1 MSATNNKTDS
11 NTNKN
16 NNRSNKPEIQRYSV
30 AKGKYSSKL
39 NNDRPTSGNSKNF
52 NSYYNNNN
60 NNNQYYYNEPSYY
73 DNDYQQKP
81 QRKPPKKKPIEP
93 EVKIDGASS
102 NIKDA
107 TSSSETETD
116 LDKRIESMT
125 FENQKLTEQK
135 TSETRAGLIFLN
147 NKESQ
152 DDTNEIDS
160 SPRQF
165 YNQTRK
171 QQQNKKPIRSNQPQ
185 SITQSL
191 RGLTNVTR
199 TLYDPNAPTPKTPP
213 IQQLTTVKV
222 PPNPPSQP
230 PLPPPPLSTST
241 QQQMQ
246 EFYQHQFF
254 NHELWNQTYG
264 NTIQNDASLQA
275 AQALQMRKQAFNYWL
290 TQIHN
295 LEKSLSIYLNNS
307 PHMDVNFR
315 RMMEAKITLQQAYI
329 HAMMTDME
337 LSLSK
342 NLDAQLWKS
351 CFHNV
356 IERFREYDKQ
366 LTDNNNVKKC
376 IETVIEDGERFFLA
390 FIRQLESAFH
400 IDTQLYFNPNVYSP
414 ELNTIVAKYA
424 LLCTQHCFLN
434 LGDLARYKETNRNG
448 TDYSEA
454 RKYYFRARL
463 LYPKNGKSCKQ
474 LAILAVMTHRRLDAI
489 YYYVRAL
496 ATTTLNDSVKQNL
509 VSLFEEA
516 RRRLET
522 FEKELKEREKKNE
535 RKIRAGNQKLEIWKR
550 TDGTVVGRSLDDGQ
564 STNNQN
570 DFDGCVSQQE
580 LIHWFILN
588 YITLHGKLYTKTGME
603 TYTELCSRM
612 LRQFQYLLRHDPCVF
627 GKQQLVQM
635 MAINMYQIEVA
646 KQVNVSV
653 DIVVRSQYEE
663 SSLQLALDMFGLLT
677 EQTAIILERH
687 LKTRSTIN
695 NSETPS
701 PPPPIFNSWL
711 RHVFPSLKIFT
722 DWMTCN
728 ANSFIPLPDQLP
740 AEFGPHPDI
749 LISLA
754 KVINLIRTIDRTY
767 IQLGS
772 NLTNSVPVIL
782 EEDIELSGFYPLL
795 TLPADTLQTISDTPL
810 DEAKDSKRIVRLC
823 FFADYLCGLKQP
835 VFIYDVQQKTY
846 HPALKSS
853 IHSERSKSPT
863 NDNQNLSMDHEYNSN
878 EPVSPLSNSNNI
890 DQSSTDSIVNG
901 IDMKELKRKKRQLE
915 HQLAE
920 KQKQEQVVKDILNTS
935 RLIEIEVIPRFI
947 VLDTNCFVNYLPIIY
962 KLIKQGRFIIIIPLI
977 VICELDKLSVTT
989 IVDDD
994 SYEHAEMV
1002 RRQSIQAV
1010 KMIEECFASKE
1021 RRVQAMTG
1029 EGTVL
1034 DSIQFRNE
1042 VKKHESN
1049 DDTILGCCLKYCHD
1063 NPREFFPANKG
1074 NFCHDNPREFF
1085 PANKDGAIRLH
1096 REVVLITDDRNL
1108 RLKAQARNV
1117 PVKDLMK
1124 FLELAQVTL

>member
-1 MSATNNKTDS
+1 MSESTNKTDL
-11 NTNKN
+11 NLNKN
-16 NNRSNKPEIQRYSV
+16 NNRMNKPEIQRYSV
-30 AKGKYSSKL
+30 AKGKYSSRL
-39 NNDRPTSGNSKNF
+39 NTDRPTSSNTTKNSNTQ
-52 NSYYNNNN
+52 YNNNK
-60 NNNQYYYNEPSYY
+60 NQYYRNDSSYY
-73 DNDYQQKP
+73 DNDQYDYRPKS
-81 QRKPPKKKPIEP
+81 QRKTPKPKVIEP
-93 EVKIDGASS
+93 EVKINEASS
-102 NIKDA
+102 NIKEPSD
-107 TSSSETETD
+107 SEIESE
-116 LDKRIESMT
+116 LDKRVQSMT
-125 FENQKLTEQK
+125 FENQTLSEPKSSS
-135 TSETRAGLIFLN
+135 SETTRSGGLIFLN
-147 NKESQ
+147 NKESHE
-152 DDTNEIDS
+152 DTHESDS
-160 SPRQF
+160 SPKQF
-165 YNQTRK
+165 FNQTRRN
-171 QQQNKKPIRSNQPQ
+171 QSNKKPMLSNQPR
-185 SITQSL
+185 SVTQSL

-213 IQQLTTVKV
+213 AAHIQPITTIKV
-222 PPNPPSQP
+222 APNPS
-230 PLPPPPLSTST
+230 PPPPPPSLPTNT

-246 EFYQHQFF
+246 EFYQKQFL
-254 NHELWNQTYG
+254 NQDLWSQTYG
-264 NTIQNDASLQA
+264 NTPIQKDVNLQA
-275 AQALQMRKQAFNYWL
+275 AQSIQMRKQAFNYWL
-290 TQIHN
+290 TQINN

-307 PHMDVNFR
+307 PHMEANFR
-315 RMMEAKITLQQAYI
+315 RMMEAKTILQQAYI
-329 HAMMTDME
+329 HAMMIDIET
-337 LSLSK
+337 SLSK
-342 NLDAQLWKS
+342 NLDAHLWKS

-366 LTDNNNVKKC
+366 STDNANVKKF
-376 IETVIEDGERFFLA
+376 IETVIEDGEQFFLA
-390 FIRQLESAFH
+390 FICQLESAFH
-400 IDTQLYFNPNVYSP
+400 IDTKLYFNPNAYPP
-414 ELNTIVAKYA
+414 EVNTILAKYA
-424 LLCTQHCFLN
+424 LLCAQHCFLN

-448 TDYSEA
+448 TDYSQA
-454 RKYYFRARL
+454 RKYYLRARL

-474 LAILAVMTHRRLDAI
+474 LGILAVMTHRRLDAI

-516 RRRLET
+516 RRRLEA
-522 FEKELKEREKKNE
+522 FEKELKERDKKNE

-550 TDGTVVGRSLDDGQ
+550 TDGTIVGRSLDDGQ
-564 STNNQN
+564 SIGDQN
-570 DFDGCVSQQE
+570 DFDGSVSQQE

-612 LRQFQYLLRHDPCVF
+612 LRQFQSLLRHDPCVF

-646 KQVNVSV
+646 KQVNASV

-677 EQTAIILERH
+677 EQTASIIERH
-687 LKTRSTIN
+687 IKTRSALTDPD
-695 NSETPS
+695 TH
-701 PPPPIFNSWL
+701 PPVFNSWL
-711 RHVFPSLKIFT
+711 RYVFPSLKIFT

-728 ANSFIPLPDQLP
+728 VNSFIPLPDQLP
-740 AEFGPHPDI
+740 AEYGPHPDI
-749 LISLA
+749 LMSLA
-754 KVINLIRTIDRTY
+754 KVVNRIRTIDRTH
-767 IQLGS
+767 IQLAS
-772 NLTNSVPVIL
+772 NLSNSVPVIL

-795 TLPADTLQTISDTPL
+795 TLPADTLQTTSDTPL
-810 DEAKDSKRIVRLC
+810 DEAKDSKRIIRLC

-835 VFIYDVQQKTY
+835 VFIYNVQQKTY

-853 IHSERSKSPT
+853 IHSERSKSPVNEAQISSIDPEHNT
-863 NDNQNLSMDHEYNSN
+863 N
-878 EPVSPLSNSNNI
+878 EPVSPLSNSNTI
-890 DQSSTDSIVNG
+890 DPSSPDSIVDG

-935 RLIEIEVIPRFI
+935 RLIEIEVVPRFV

-962 KLIKQGRFIIIIPLI
+962 KLIKQGRFTIIIPLI
-977 VICELDKLSVTT
+977 VICELDKLSITT
-989 IVDDD
+989 LVDDD

-1063 NPREFFPANKG
+1063 NPREFFPQ
-1074 NFCHDNPREFF
+1074 
-1085 PANKDGAIRLH
+1085 NKDGAIRLH

-1117 PVKDLMK
+1117 PVKDLTK
-1124 FLELAQVTL
+1124 FLELAQVVL

>member
-1063 NPREFFPANKG
+1063 NPREFFPANK
-1074 NFCHDNPREFF
+1074 
-1085 PANKDGAIRLH
+1085 DGAIRLH

>member
-1 MSATNNKTDS
+1 MSAIDNQFDS
-11 NTNKN
+11 NSNKN
-16 NNRSNKPEIQRYSV
+16 NNRPHKPEIQRYSV
-30 AKGKYSSKL
+30 AKGKYSSRL
-39 NNDRPTSGNSKNF
+39 NNDRPSSGNSKNS
-52 NSYYNNNN
+52 NSYNNKKNEC
-60 NNNQYYYNEPSYY
+60 YYHDSSYY
-73 DNDYQQKP
+73 DNDYNNYQEKP
-81 QRKPPKKKPIEP
+81 QRKSPKKKTKEP
-93 EVKIDGASS
+93 EVKVNQASS
-102 NIKDA
+102 NTKYASDDEQE
-107 TSSSETETD
+107 SD
-116 LDKRIESMT
+116 LDKRLETMT
-125 FENQKLTEQK
+125 FENQKLSEPK
-135 TSETRAGLIFLN
+135 IPETRGGLIFLN
-147 NKESQ
+147 NKETH
-152 DDTNEIDS
+152 DNTNETES
-160 SPRQF
+160 SPREF

-171 QQQNKKPIRSNQPQ
+171 KQTNNKKPMSASQPQ
-185 SITQSL
+185 SVTQSL

-199 TLYDPNAPTPKTPP
+199 TLYDPNAPAPKTPP
-213 IQQLTTVKV
+213 VINIQPITTVRV
-222 PPNPPSQP
+222 AQNPTLLQQ
-230 PLPPPPLSTST
+230 PPPPPPSPLSTNT
-241 QQQMQ
+241 QQMQ
-246 EFYQHQFF
+246 EFYQQQFF

-264 NTIQNDASLQA
+264 NTQQNDACLQA
-275 AQALQMRKQAFNYWL
+275 AQAMQMRKQAFNYWI

-307 PHMDVNFR
+307 PHMEVNFR

-329 HAMMTDME
+329 HAMMTDIE
-337 LSLSK
+337 SSLAK

-356 IERFREYDKQ
+356 IERFREHDKQ
-366 LTDNNNVKKC
+366 LNDNSNVKKC

-400 IDTQLYFNPNVYSP
+400 IDTELYFNSNAYSP

-448 TDYSEA
+448 ADYAEA
-454 RKYYFRARL
+454 RKYYLRARL

-489 YYYVRAL
+489 YYYIRAL

-522 FEKELKEREKKNE
+522 LEKELKEREKKNE

-550 TDGTVVGRSLDDGQ
+550 TDGTIVGRSLDDGQ
-564 STNNQN
+564 SNNSQN
-570 DFDGCVSQQE
+570 EFDGCVSQQE
-580 LIHWFILN
+580 LIHWFTLN
-588 YITLHGKLYTKTGME
+588 YIALHGKLYTKTGME
-603 TYTELCSRM
+603 SYTELCSRM
-612 LRQFQYLLRHDPCVF
+612 LRQFQYLLRQDPCVF

-663 SSLQLALDMFGLLT
+663 SSLQLSLDMFGLLT
-677 EQTAIILERH
+677 EQTSLIIERH
-687 LKTRSTIN
+687 LKARSVISN
-695 NSETPS
+695 ADKPA
-701 PPPPIFNSWL
+701 PIFNSWL

-749 LISLA
+749 LMSLA
-754 KVINLIRTIDRTY
+754 KVINLIRTIDRTH

-772 NLTNSVPVIL
+772 NLTTPVIL

-795 TLPADTLQTISDTPL
+795 TLPADTLQTTSDTPL
-810 DEAKDSKRIVRLC
+810 DEAKDCKRIVRLC

-835 VFIYDVQQKTY
+835 VFIYNVQQKTY
-846 HPALKSS
+846 HPALKSV
-853 IHSERSKSPT
+853 IHSERSKSPA
-863 NDNQNLSMDHEYNSN
+863 NDNPNSSIEHEFHRS
-878 EPVSPLSNSNNI
+878 EPTSPLSNSNST
-890 DQSSTDSIVNG
+890 DQSSPDTIING
-901 IDMKELKRKKRQLE
+901 IDMKELKLKKRQLE

-947 VLDTNCFVNYLPIIY
+947 VLDTNCFVNYLPIIF
-962 KLIKQGRFIIIIPLI
+962 KLIRQGRFIIIIPLI

-989 IVDDD
+989 IADDD

-1042 VKKHESN
+1042 VKKNESN
-1049 DDTILGCCLKYCHD
+1049 DDTILGCCLKYCRD
-1063 NPREFFPANKG
+1063 NPREFFPQ
-1074 NFCHDNPREFF
+1074 
-1085 PANKDGAIRLH
+1085 NKDGAIRLH

-1117 PVKDLMK
+1117 PVKDLTK
-1124 FLELAQVTL
+1124 FLELAQVVL

>member
-1 MSATNNKTDS
+1 MSATNNKIEL

-16 NNRSNKPEIQRYSV
+16 TNRSNKPEIQRYSV
-30 AKGKYSSKL
+30 AKGKYSSRL
-39 NNDRPTSGNSKNF
+39 NNDRPLSGNSKNF
-52 NSYYNNNN
+52 NNYYNSNK
-60 NNNQYYYNEPSYY
+60 NQDYYNDSSYY
-73 DNDYQQKP
+73 DNDYRQKP
-81 QRKPPKKKPIEP
+81 QRKPPKKQPIEP
-93 EVKIDGASS
+93 EVKINEASS
-102 NIKDA
+102 NTKDA
-107 TSSSETETD
+107 NDSNNSETESD

-125 FENQKLTEQK
+125 FENQKLTKQK
-135 TSETRAGLIFLN
+135 SSETHAGLIFLN
-147 NKESQ
+147 NKESH

-171 QQQNKKPIRSNQPQ
+171 KPQQQQQQNNNNKKQTLSNQPQ
-185 SITQSL
+185 SITQSS

-213 IQQLTTVKV
+213 TQQLTTVKV
-222 PPNPPSQP
+222 PPNPPPQQQP
-230 PLPPPPLSTST
+230 PAPPPLSTNT

-254 NHELWNQTYG
+254 NSELWNQTYG
-264 NTIQNDASLQA
+264 NSTQNDICLQA
-275 AQALQMRKQAFNYWL
+275 AQAIQMRKQAFNYWL

-315 RMMEAKITLQQAYI
+315 RMMEAKTTLQQAYI
-329 HAMMTDME
+329 HAMMTDIE

-356 IERFREYDKQ
+356 IERFREHDKQ

-400 IDTQLYFNPNVYSP
+400 IDTKLYFNPNAYSP
-414 ELNTIVAKYA
+414 ESNTIVAKYA

-454 RKYYFRARL
+454 RKYYLRARL

-550 TDGTVVGRSLDDGQ
+550 TDGTIVGRSLDDGQ

-580 LIHWFILN
+580 LIHWFTLN

-612 LRQFQYLLRHDPCVF
+612 LHQFQYLLRHDPCVF

-677 EQTAIILERH
+677 EQTAIVLERH
-687 LKTRSTIN
+687 LKVRSTIT

-701 PPPPIFNSWL
+701 PIFNSWL

-749 LISLA
+749 LMSLA
-754 KVINLIRTIDRTY
+754 KVINLMRTIDRTY

-772 NLTNSVPVIL
+772 NLANSIPVIL

-795 TLPADTLQTISDTPL
+795 TLPADTLQTTSDTPL
-810 DEAKDSKRIVRLC
+810 DEAKDSKRIIRLC

-835 VFIYDVQQKTY
+835 IFIYDVQQKTY
-846 HPALKSS
+846 HPALKSL

-863 NDNQNLSMDHEYNSN
+863 NNNQNSSVDHEYNTN
-878 EPVSPLSNSNNI
+878 EPISPLSNSNSI
-890 DQSSTDSIVNG
+890 DPSSPDSIVNG

-1063 NPREFFPANKG
+1063 NPREFFP
-1074 NFCHDNPREFF
+1074 P
-1085 PANKDGAIRLH
+1085 NKDGAIRLH

>member
-222 PPNPPSQP
+222 PLNPPSQP

-701 PPPPIFNSWL
+701 PPPPPIFNSWL

-1063 NPREFFPANKG
+1063 NPREFFPANK
-1074 NFCHDNPREFF
+1074 
-1085 PANKDGAIRLH
+1085 DGAIRLH